1 MPYTASGVVPDLIIN
16 PHAFPSRMTVG
27 QLLESMAGK
36 VGALKGEFVD
46 GTPFMGKPIEELR
59 RELEAL
65 GLKSSGKEVM
75 YDGLTGKR
83 YEAEI
88 FIGVVYYQKLHHLV
102 RDKIHAR
109 ARGRVQML
117 TRQPT
122 EGRSRGGGL
131 KFGEMERDCLI
142 AHGASFLLLDR
153 LLEQSDKYTAY
164 FCKACGLPAY
174 YDLKQERFICPIHG
188 KDADIAVATL
198 PYAFY
203 LLLEEMM
210 SMGIYPKL
218 LFGEEA

>member
-1 MPYTASGVVPDLIIN
+1 M
-16 PHAFPSRMTVG
+16 
-27 QLLESMAGK
+27 
-36 VGALKGEFVD
+36 
-46 GTPFMGKPIEELR
+46 EELR

-65 GLKSSGKEVM
+65 GFKSTGKEVM

-83 YEAEI
+83 FEAEI
-88 FIGVVYYQKLHHLV
+88 FVGVVYYQRLHHLV

-109 ARGRVQML
+109 ARGQVQML

-142 AHGASFLLLDR
+142 AHGASYLLLDR
-153 LLEQSDKYTAY
+153 LLEQSDKYTAH
-164 FCKACGLPAY
+164 FCEECGLPAY

-188 KDADIAVATL
+188 KKTRVKPVTL
-198 PYAFY
+198 SYAFY

-210 SMGIYPKL
+210 SMGIYPRII
-218 LFGEEA
+218 FEEGV

>member
-1 MPYTASGVVPDLIIN
+1 LRSSD
-16 PHAFPSRMTVG
+16 SRAA
-27 QLLESMAGK
+27 EN
-36 VGALKGEFVD
+36 
-46 GTPFMGKPIEELR
+46 
-59 RELEAL
+59 
-65 GLKSSGKEVM
+65 
-75 YDGLTGKR
+75 GLTGRKF
-83 YEAEI
+83 EAEI
-88 FIGVVYYQKLHHLV
+88 FIGVVYYQRLHHLV

-109 ARGRVQML
+109 ARGQVQML

-164 FCKACGLPAY
+164 FCKKCGLPVY

-188 KDADIAVATL
+188 KDAEVR
-198 PYAFY
+198 PVSMSYAFY

-210 SMGIYPKL
+210 SMGLYPKL
-218 LFGEEA
+218 LFKEEV

>member
-1 MPYTASGVVPDLIIN
+1 
-16 PHAFPSRMTVG
+16 
-27 QLLESMAGK
+27 
-36 VGALKGEFVD
+36 
-46 GTPFMGKPIEELR
+46 

-65 GLKSSGKEVM
+65 GFKSSGKEVM

-153 LLEQSDKYTAY
+153 LLEQSDKHTAY
-164 FCKACGLPAY
+164 FCKICGLPAY
-174 YDLKQERFICPIHG
+174 YDLKQERFICPVHG
-188 KDADIAVATL
+188 KDADISVATL

-210 SMGIYPKL
+210 SMCIHPKL
-218 LFGEEA
+218 LFGEEV